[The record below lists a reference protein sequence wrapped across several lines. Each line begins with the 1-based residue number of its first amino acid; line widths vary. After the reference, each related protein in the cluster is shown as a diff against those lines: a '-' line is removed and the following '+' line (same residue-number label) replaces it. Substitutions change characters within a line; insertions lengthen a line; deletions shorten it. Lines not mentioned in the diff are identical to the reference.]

1 MNSFKIVESKAFTK
15 AEALN
20 QVVENN
26 GIQVIKDA
34 TQAWKNAGKPITEK
48 ELRKFCAEYL
58 QENTKYAVGIGCSIT
73 VEPGVADTRE
83 RPYKISDIK
92 NEQGKRKFKTAI
104 QGVDKVTGEVLFT
117 VADTKSAAKE
127 AAKELYTKHGYTG
140 KGYARYVKIVESGE
154 TGAFEFEYAPSKSAK
169 QGTYLVFGVER

>member
-1 MNSFKIVESKAFTK
+1 MNNFKIVETKAFTK

-34 TQAWKNAGKPITEK
+34 TQAWKNAGKPVTDK

-58 QENTKYAVGIGCSIT
+58 QKETKFAAGIGCAIT
-73 VEPGVADTRE
+73 VESGVADSRE
-83 RPYKISDIK
+83 RPYTVTDIK
-92 NEQGKRKFKTAI
+92 NEQGKRKYKTAI
-104 QGVDKVTGEVLFT
+104 QGIDCATGEILFT
-117 VADTKSAAKE
+117 CFGTKTEAKE
-127 AAKELYTKHGYTG
+127 MAKDLYKKNDF
-140 KGYARYVKIVESGE
+140 KGDILANYVKVVEFGE
-154 TGAFEFEYAPSKSAK
+154 TGAFEVTYTPSKSAK

>member
-1 MNSFKIVESKAFTK
+1 MNNFKIVETKAFTK

-34 TQAWKNAGKPITEK
+34 TQAWKNAGKPVTDK

-58 QENTKYAVGIGCSIT
+58 QENTKFASGIGCSIT
-73 VEPGVADTRE
+73 VESGVADSRE
-83 RPYKISDIK
+83 RPYKVNDIK
-92 NEQGKRKFKTAI
+92 NEQGKRKFKKAI
-104 QGVDKVTGEVLFT
+104 QGINPATGEVLFT
-117 VADTKSAAKE
+117 VTGTKNEAKE

-140 KGYARYVKIVESGE
+140 NVYAQYIHIVESGE
-154 TGAFEFEYAPSKSAK
+154 VGAFEVEYAPSKSAK

>member
-1 MNSFKIVESKAFTK
+1 MNNFKIVETKAFTK

-34 TQAWKNAGKPITEK
+34 TQAWKNAGKPVTDK

-58 QENTKYAVGIGCSIT
+58 QENTKYAAGIGCSIT
-73 VEPGVADTRE
+73 IESGVADTRE
-83 RPYKISDIK
+83 RPYKITDIK

-104 QGVDKVTGEVLFT
+104 QGTNPETGEVLFT
-117 VADTKSAAKE
+117 VADTKTAAKE
-127 AAKELYTKHGYTG
+127 VAKELYTKHNYTG
-140 KGYARYVKIVESGE
+140 NVYAQYVKIVESGE
-154 TGAFEFEYAPSKSAK
+154 TGAFEVEYTPSKSAK
-169 QGTYLVFGVER
+169 LGTYLVFGVER